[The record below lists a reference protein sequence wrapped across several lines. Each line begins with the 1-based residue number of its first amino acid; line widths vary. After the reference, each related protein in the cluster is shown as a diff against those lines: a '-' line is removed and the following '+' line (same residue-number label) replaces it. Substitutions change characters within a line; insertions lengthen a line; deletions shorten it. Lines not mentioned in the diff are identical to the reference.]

1 MNNQSTSVSH
11 NGSSISSQFDINP
24 NTNIPKESQPIQKI
38 DKSVLNK
45 VPSVQKSSKKEP
57 NGKKNDCVIY

>member
-1 MNNQSTSVSH
+1 MNNQSTSISN
-11 NGSSISSQFDINP
+11 NGKSSISSQFDINP
-24 NTNIPKESQPIQKI
+24 NIPKESQPIQKI